1 MSWQDELMSDY
12 EAEAILTVAKQSDKI
27 AELEKQVAQ
36 LKQEIIELKRE
47 ISLLKAKALYDIIK
61 IN

>member
-27 AELEKQVAQ
+27 AELEKQVTLLKQENAQ
-36 LKQEIIELKRE
+36 LKQDLIAYGILRKDSFE
-47 ISLLKAKALYDIIK
+47 
-61 IN
+61 